1 MKTSITRSHRSRSC
15 ALLVG
20 AALAL
25 TLVAAACVPAS
36 DVPTTGATL
45 TVSKSTGLDPAGEVI
60 TVTGTG
66 FTTTGNVGT
75 RPPLMGQPAGVYVVF
90 GRFADVWQPSAGADG
105 SGRTIFTQRWALPGS
120 SFATIDALG
129 TGEAVQMDANGDF
142 SIDIEVSAI
151 DGANPNIGI
160 ATYAGSGA
168 KNSGEEIL
176 VPLEFDEP
184 V

>member
-1 MKTSITRSHRSRSC
+1 MSVLAHRRRSTRPT
-15 ALLVG
+15 ALLLG

-25 TLVAAACVPAS
+25 TLVAAACAPAP

-75 RPPLMGQPAGVYVVF
+75 RPPLLGQPGGVYVVF
-90 GRFADVWQPSAGADG
+90 GRFAEVWQPSANAASGA
-105 SGRTIFTQRWALPGS
+105 RTIISQHWALFGS
-120 SFATIDALG
+120 SYDAITALG
-129 TGEAVQMDANGDF
+129 TGETVEVDENGNF
-142 SIDIEVSAI
+142 TVDIEVSDVA
-151 DGANPNIGI
+151 GSNPTIGI
-160 ATYAGSGA
+160 ATYAGSGSV
-168 KNSGEEIL
+168 NSGEEIL
-176 VPLEFDEP
+176 IPLEFDAP

>member
-1 MKTSITRSHRSRSC
+1 MSVLVHRRRSLRPS

-25 TLVAAACVPAS
+25 TLVAAACAPAAN
-36 DVPTTGATL
+36 VPTTGATL

-66 FTTTGNVGT
+66 FTTTANLGT
-75 RPPLMGQPAGVYVVF
+75 RPPLLGQPGGVYVVF
-90 GRFADVWQPSAGADG
+90 GRFAEVWQPSASAVAGA
-105 SGRTIFTQRWALPGS
+105 RTIVSQHWALFGS
-120 SFATIDALG
+120 SYDSITALG
-129 TGEAVQMDANGDF
+129 TGETVEVDADGNF
-142 SIDIEVSAI
+142 TVDIEVSEVA
-151 DGANPNIGI
+151 GANPTIGI

-168 KNSGEEIL
+168 LNSGEEIL
-176 VPLEFDEP
+176 VPLEFDAP